1 MGRAGPAQH
10 PLRSIEEG
18 WVGRAGGGG
27 GGQDPGGGQERGG
40 QLARVEDDVA
50 EELDHARRRDL
61 L

>member
-18 WVGRAGGGG
+18 WVGRAGMGD
-27 GGQDPGGGQERGG
+27 GQDPGGGQERGG